1 MLLDD
6 LQINEN
12 GLLKEALELISK
24 NQKGIILV
32 KDFNDS
38 IIGLATDGDIRE
50 KILLGNTLS
59 DKIGDICNKNFIWAD
74 DNTSREFLLKR
85 LDNKIKLIPVL
96 DINKKLID
104 IVTHNYFPT
113 KREDAIYV
121 RSKSPVRVSFGG
133 GGSDLT
139 HFFKA
144 ESGAVINATISIYS
158 HALLKVREDDK
169 IILESSDLN
178 KRITFSNLN
187 ELLKDNSEFN
197 LITSTIKTIQPDFGF
212 ELYTNSDF
220 PMKSGLGGSAAVSA
234 AVLGCF
240 NQLRTDKYNSYD
252 LSELAYQAERIYQG
266 IAGGWQDQYA
276 TIFGGINFI
285 EFNYNKN
292 QIYPLRINNDII
304 NELEENLI
312 LCYTGENHESGEV
325 HDNQKKKMED
335 SDVRD
340 FVKKNVALTYEIRD
354 HLLRGNLNEFAKCL
368 HQAWEYKKKFGD
380 NITNP
385 RFNNLYDFAR
395 SNGAIGGKLLGAGGG
410 GFFLFYCN
418 PFRKQ
423 NLIKCLI
430 EKGHEVRNFK
440 FEPDGLKSWVIRDNE
455 IKL

>member
-1 MLLDD
+1 MLLDN

-24 NQKGIILV
+24 NQKGLILV

-50 KILLGNTLS
+50 KILSGNTLS

-96 DINKKLID
+96 DSRKKLID

-158 HALLKVREDDK
+158 HALLKVRDDDK

-178 KRITFSNLN
+178 KKVIFNNLN
-187 ELLKDNSEFN
+187 ELLNDNSDFN

-292 QIYPLRINNDII
+292 QIYPLRINKDII
-304 NELEENLI
+304 NELEEN
-312 LCYTGENHESGEV
+312 
-325 HDNQKKKMED
+325 
-335 SDVRD
+335 
-340 FVKKNVALTYEIRD
+340 
-354 HLLRGNLNEFAKCL
+354 
-368 HQAWEYKKKFGD
+368 
-380 NITNP
+380 
-385 RFNNLYDFAR
+385 
-395 SNGAIGGKLLGAGGG
+395 
-410 GFFLFYCN
+410 
-418 PFRKQ
+418 
-423 NLIKCLI
+423 
-430 EKGHEVRNFK
+430 
-440 FEPDGLKSWVIRDNE
+440 
-455 IKL
+455 

>member
-1 MLLDD
+1 MLLDN

-24 NQKGIILV
+24 NKKGLILV

-50 KILLGNTLS
+50 KILSGNTLS

-96 DINKKLID
+96 DSSKKLID

-158 HALLKVREDDK
+158 HALLKVRDDDK

-178 KRITFSNLN
+178 KKVIFNNLN
-187 ELLKDNSEFN
+187 ELLNDNSDFN

-240 NQLRTDKYNSYD
+240 NQLRTDKYNSFD

-292 QIYPLRINNDII
+292 QIYPLRINKDII

-325 HDNQKKKMED
+325 HNNQKKKMED
-335 SDVRD
+335 AEVRD

-354 HLLRGNLNEFAKCL
+354 YLLRGNLNEFAKCL

-380 NITNP
+380 NITNTT
-385 RFNNLYDFAR
+385 FNNLYDFAR

-418 PFRKQ
+418 PFKKQ
-423 NLIKCLI
+423 NLIKCLV
-430 EKGHEVRNFK
+430 EKGHEIRNFK
-440 FEPDGLKSWVIRDNE
+440 FEPDGLRSWVIRDNE
-455 IKL
+455 IK

>member
-1 MLLDD
+1 M
-6 LQINEN
+6 N
-12 GLLKEALELISK
+12 
-24 NQKGIILV
+24 
-32 KDFNDS
+32 
-38 IIGLATDGDIRE
+38 
-50 KILLGNTLS
+50 
-59 DKIGDICNKNFIWAD
+59 
-74 DNTSREFLLKR
+74 
-85 LDNKIKLIPVL
+85 
-96 DINKKLID
+96 
-104 IVTHNYFPT
+104 
-113 KREDAIYV
+113 
-121 RSKSPVRVSFGG
+121 
-133 GGSDLT
+133 
-139 HFFKA
+139 
-144 ESGAVINATISIYS
+144 
-158 HALLKVREDDK
+158 
-169 IILESSDLN
+169 
-178 KRITFSNLN
+178 
-187 ELLKDNSEFN
+187 DNSDFN

-212 ELYTNSDF
+212 ELYMNSDF

-240 NQLRTDKYNSYD
+240 NQLRTDKFNSYD

-325 HDNQKKKMED
+325 HDNQKKKMEE

-418 PFRKQ
+418 PFKKQ
-423 NLIKCLI
+423 NLIKSLI